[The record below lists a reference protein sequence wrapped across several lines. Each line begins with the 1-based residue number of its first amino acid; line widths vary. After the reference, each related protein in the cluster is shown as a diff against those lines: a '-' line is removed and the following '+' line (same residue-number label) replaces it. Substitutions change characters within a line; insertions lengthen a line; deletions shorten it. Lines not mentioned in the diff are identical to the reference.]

1 MPAMLRDEMKNRL
14 NIIWSSSLC
23 RWKTWLGI
31 TLGFTLLYY
40 LALMAALILKFGNF
54 PNYAVAYNWP
64 KNVWKII
71 QSTPSYSDMLPIIA
85 DEWLLEFGYMNYDF
99 GKGISEWGLNII
111 PTKVLVVLILA
122 ALLATNYAL
131 LVSKRQCKLE
141 NKVQSSATAGLGAMF
156 VALTSATMSW
166 VVCCATPSWIVGLSM
181 MGMGVSLSLWLE
193 PIGPFVTALGFGLLF
208 FSLYVLS
215 APAQPTRKVKPVE
228 NKEKKNYY
236 NPLPSE
242 GVN

>member
-1 MPAMLRDEMKNRL
+1 MSGTMRDEFKNRL
-14 NIIWSSSLC
+14 NIIWSSSLS
-23 RWKTWLGI
+23 RWKAWLAI
-31 TLGFTLLYY
+31 TLGFTLVYY
-40 LALMAALILKFGNF
+40 LSLMAALIIKFGNF

-111 PTKVLVVLILA
+111 PSKVLVLLILA
-122 ALLATNYAL
+122 ALLATNYVL
-131 LVSKRQCKLE
+131 LVS
-141 NKVQSSATAGLGAMF
+141 NKKCNLPNKASSSGKVGTAGIAGLGAFF

-193 PIGPFVTALGFGLLF
+193 PIGPFVTALGFSLLF
-208 FSLYVLS
+208 ISLYVLS
-215 APAQPTRKVKPVE
+215 SPTKTAGGKQQ
-228 NKEKKNYY
+228 NSNYY
-236 NPLPSE
+236 PLPSE